1 MLFYCLFNGH
11 YLSPSPQG
19 TLPLSSPRLA
29 VLNARV
35 LLILFEARSTVYP
48 LPLRHAPANFARLAV
63 LNASFASLA
72 FVKYRGAQIAL
83 WEGDRQCSLVLEYKR
98 RGRCAVL
105 LCIRICQ
112 RVRMEWNG
120 CAVPFHQPYF
130 YIIHIRIL
138 SECGV

>member
-1 MLFYCLFNGH
+1 MRRLGT
-11 YLSPSPQG
+11 LSIPFPQG

-29 VLNARV
+29 VLNAGVV
-35 LLILFEARSTVYP
+35 LICGASEHCLSP
-48 LPLRHAPANFARLAV
+48 PPWHAPANFARLAV

-105 LCIRICQ
+105 LCIRIYQ
-112 RVRMEWNG
+112 RVRLEWKG
-120 CAVPFHQPYF
+120 CAAPFHQPYF
-130 YIIHIRIL
+130 YIINIRIL
-138 SECGV
+138 SKCGV